1 MNAPGAQALRSAA
14 LLEPIGLEELVERAA
29 LLTRVDRKYVLTLA
43 AAEDL
48 VAELARSA
56 RVLEIGGRRSAGY
69 ESLYLD
75 TPALTSYHLAARAR
89 RHRVKVRRRTY
100 LDGGGSYLEVKTR
113 DPRGRTVKERI
124 PCGSTGPLLSAEDVR
139 FVEDRLARS
148 GAARVPGSLLRAALR
163 TRYERTTLF
172 LPAGGSRL
180 TVDTGLVWD
189 RARDLP
195 PGTALFLGPVAVVET
210 KSGTS
215 ASAADRLLWSLGHR
229 PARISKYGTGLAAL
243 RADLP
248 SNRWRAVVNRH
259 FRAAVPAA

>member
-1 MNAPGAQALRSAA
+1 MSAPALGSAG
-14 LLEPIGLEELVERAA
+14 LLEPVGLEELVERAA
-29 LLTRVDRKYVLTLA
+29 LLTRVDRKYVLPLV
-43 AAEDL
+43 AAERF
-48 VAELARSA
+48 VAELGRSA

-75 TPALTSYHLAARAR
+75 TPGLTSYHLAARAR
-89 RHRVKVRRRTY
+89 RHRFKVRRRTY

-124 PCGSTGPLLSAEDVR
+124 LCGATSELLDAEGVR
-139 FVEDRLARS
+139 FVEERLARS
-148 GAARVPGSLLRAALR
+148 GAARVPGPLLRPALR

-172 LPAGGSRL
+172 LPADGSRV

-195 PGTALFLGPVAVVET
+195 AGAALRLGPLAVVET

-215 ASAADRLLWSLGHR
+215 ASPADRLLWSLGHR
-229 PARISKYGTGLAAL
+229 PARISKYGTGLAVL
-243 RADLP
+243 RPDLP

-259 FRAAVPAA
+259 VRAVVPAA